1 MSGERRPEHVRL
13 SVTDPIVY
21 FYGHLSPGDNPKLF
35 NVVNGN
41 LAAVVEK
48 RLINDAEGS
57 KR

>member
-48 RLINDAEGS
+48 RLTNDAEG
-57 KR
+57 